1 MSTQFSL
8 HYSQVMQQSG
18 RKWDFEFPLVTAAL
32 TLPQAGPTAAV
43 AIQEPGKGLSMRVP
57 AVGNP
62 SSAAVQLWLVLQL
75 EEQSF
80 RKNL

>member
-1 MSTQFSL
+1 M
-8 HYSQVMQQSG
+8 
-18 RKWDFEFPLVTAAL
+18 TAAL
-32 TLPQAGPTAAV
+32 TLPQVGPAAAV
-43 AIQEPGKGLSMRVP
+43 AIQEPEKGLSMGVP

-80 RKNL
+80 RENLQWSL